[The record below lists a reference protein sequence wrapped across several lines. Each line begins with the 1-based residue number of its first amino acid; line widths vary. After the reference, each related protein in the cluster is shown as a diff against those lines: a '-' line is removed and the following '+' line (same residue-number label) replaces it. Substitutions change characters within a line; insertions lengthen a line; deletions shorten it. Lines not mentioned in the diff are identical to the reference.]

1 MQGGGFKSLL
11 SRHSASPPFKL
22 LIMCVLKR
30 RYTPRISSYIQCL
43 ITPQELL
50 LGGGILDGASP
61 ASFIL
66 GAAVGKAQSP
76 QDSGV

>member
-1 MQGGGFKSLL
+1 M
-11 SRHSASPPFKL
+11 
-22 LIMCVLKR
+22 
-30 RYTPRISSYIQCL
+30 PRISSYIQCL
-43 ITPQELL
+43 ITPQEFL